1 MINKPYKHNSMK
13 KLLLTVAALSAMTA
27 ANAQTY
33 NYFDPADCDADGW
46 LWLNTQEKLDKYC
59 GFIIPGEAEYKIGLL
74 SATWENSDMQFDEPY
89 LDATI
94 QGYDADHQQGGAGSW
109 TGAIVLCGSKS
120 ALGSDAAN
128 GGGIIMRFPDLAEF
142 NLALSSE
149 GNMGVGLLGSKG
161 WVEDVDCSNIQT
173 NFRVGIWGT
182 DLSKNG
188 QFVWNNIQD
197 VENANT
203 GLKLASPK
211 GDKVTA
217 VIRNNR
223 GDDLLVQGIKVMTYT
238 QTSGISGITADED
251 APVEYFNLQGL
262 KADKDMPGVY
272 VRRQGNKVSKVIVK

>member
-1 MINKPYKHNSMK
+1 MK

-33 NYFDPADCDADGW
+33 NFFDPADCDADGW

-59 GFIIPGEAEYKIGLL
+59 GFNIPDEAEYKIGLL
-74 SATWENSDMQFDEPY
+74 SATWENAEQQFDEPY
-89 LDATI
+89 LDANI
-94 QGYDADHQQGGAGSW
+94 QGYNEAREQGGAGSW
-109 TGAIVLCGSKS
+109 TGAIVLCGSKTG
-120 ALGSDAAN
+120 LGSDDPN
-128 GGGIIMRFPDLAEF
+128 GGGIMMQFPDLAEF
-142 NLALSSE
+142 DLALSTE
-149 GNMGVGLLGSKG
+149 ADYMCLGLKGAKG
-161 WVEDVDCSNIQT
+161 WVEDVDCQLIKNYW
-173 NFRVGIWGT
+173 RMGILLKNQ
-182 DLSKNG
+182 LSDKG

-197 VENANT
+197 VTNANS

-217 VIRNNR
+217 AIRNNR
-223 GDDLLVQGIKVMTYT
+223 GYDLLVQGIKVMTYT
-238 QTSGISGITADED
+238 QTSGISGITAEED

>member
-1 MINKPYKHNSMK
+1 MK

-59 GFIIPGEAEYKIGLL
+59 GFNIPDEAEYKIGLL
-74 SATWENSDMQFDEPY
+74 SATWENSEMQFDEPY
-89 LDATI
+89 LDPNI

-109 TGAIVLCGSKS
+109 TGAIVLCGSKNANGADS
-120 ALGSDAAN
+120 AN
-128 GGGIIMRFPDLAEF
+128 GGGIIMHFPDLAEF
-142 NLALSSE
+142 DLALSTESE
-149 GNMGVGLLGSKG
+149 YMCLGLLGAKG
-161 WVEDVDCSNIQT
+161 WVEDVDCNNIQT
-173 NFRVGIWGT
+173 YYRLGAWIRNQ
-182 DLSKNG
+182 LSDKG
-188 QFVWNNIQD
+188 QFVWNNIQN
-197 VENANT
+197 VTNANS

-223 GDDLLVQGIKVMTYT
+223 GDDLLIQGIKVMTYT

-251 APVEYFNLQGL
+251 APVEYFNFQGL